1 MENTVELLGLPLL
14 RPMLAVAGEAFNSDE
29 HIFEVKWDGYR
40 CLAYLGATTALRSRN
55 LKDFTPVFPEL
66 AGLHRACREVPA
78 IVDGEIVVFDNEQPS
93 FNKLQAR
100 GRLVD
105 RGRVHAAARTSP
117 ALFVA
122 FDLLYAGGR
131 SLIEKTL
138 KERKDFLE
146 QIMSPTGG
154 LIVSQ
159 YVSGQGLEFAKACAA
174 RGLEG
179 MMAKRLDSS
188 YLPGRR
194 SRYWRK
200 IHQHPVADL
209 VICGYQ
215 PGRGGRRLGALVL
228 GYYQA
233 GRLVYCGK
241 VGTGFDR
248 AEEDLLIKRL
258 DTLADPGP
266 VLPLAEI
273 ERRRTRWTK
282 PMLVCAVRYLALT
295 GEGLLRHPSYQGL
308 RLDKSP
314 LACGPPEEQ
323 RFV

>member
-1 MENTVELLGLPLL
+1 MAESGKLLGLPLL
-14 RPMLAVAGEAFNSDE
+14 RPMLAVAGEVFNSDE

-66 AGLHRACREVPA
+66 GGLHNACRELPA
-78 IVDGEIVVFDNEQPS
+78 IVDGEVVVFDNGQPS

-105 RGRVHAAARTSP
+105 RGRVQAAARTSP
-117 ALFVA
+117 ALYVA
-122 FDLLYAGGR
+122 FDLLYAGGTP
-131 SLIEKTL
+131 LMEKTL
-138 KERKDFLE
+138 KERKDILE
-146 QIMSPTGG
+146 QVMSSTGG

-159 YVSGQGLEFAKACAA
+159 FVPGQGLEFAEACTAK
-174 RGLEG
+174 GLEG
-179 MMAKRLDSS
+179 VMAKRLDSP

-200 IHQHPVADL
+200 IHDHPVADL

-228 GYYQA
+228 GCYREGQ
-233 GRLVYCGK
+233 LVYCGK

-248 AEEDLLIKRL
+248 AEEDMLLKLLDVLAEPDAVLRL
-258 DTLADPGP
+258 P
-266 VLPLAEI
+266 EI

-282 PMLVCAVRYLALT
+282 PLLVCAVRYLALT

-308 RLDKSP
+308 REDKSP
-314 LACGPPEEQ
+314 RECVPPEEQ
-323 RFV
+323 QCP